1 MTTEAYVDETG
12 TLEKPDPLRDVYQE
26 FPRAMREIA
35 RVTAYGALKH
45 APRGWQT
52 FEPEYGM
59 NYHRSKIGR
68 HLLDLELDGPVN
80 NTDGDLLHMA
90 QVVWN
95 ALAYLENY
103 LKSESGKDRSMVI
116 EATVEELRARGRF

>member
-1 MTTEAYVDETG
+1 MTTEVYVDETG
-12 TLEKPDPLRDVYQE
+12 TTEKPDPLRDVYQE

-35 RVTAYGALKH
+35 RVTAYGATKH

-80 NTDGDLLHMA
+80 ESDGQLLHAA
-90 QVVWN
+90 QVAWN

-103 LKSESGKDRSMVI
+103 LKSEGGRDRSMD
-116 EATVEELRARGRF
+116 TVEELRARGRF